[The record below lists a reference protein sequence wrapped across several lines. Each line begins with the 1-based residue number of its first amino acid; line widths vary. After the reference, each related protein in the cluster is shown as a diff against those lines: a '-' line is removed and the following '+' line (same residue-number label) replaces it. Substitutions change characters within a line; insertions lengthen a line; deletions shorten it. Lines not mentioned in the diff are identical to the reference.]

1 MKDKDT
7 DSIVLVVDDDAMIRE
22 GIQSLT
28 DEEREILQQASKP
41 TKER

>member
-1 MKDKDT
+1 LDK
-7 DSIVLVVDDDAMIRE
+7 INRE